1 MDAAETSANAA
12 KARLERMASVA
23 ATATRVV
30 SIEPML
36 AQVVASAWVAET
48 CTDPAAV
55 VAVTSLL
62 RDTQEVAFAA
72 GEQRPFAMP
81 VVVGRGDASS

>member
-55 VAVTSLL
+55 AAIEGAGRRRRRRRDVAAS
-62 RDTQEVAFAA
+62 RHA
-72 GEQRPFAMP
+72 GGG
-81 VVVGRGDASS
+81 VRGG